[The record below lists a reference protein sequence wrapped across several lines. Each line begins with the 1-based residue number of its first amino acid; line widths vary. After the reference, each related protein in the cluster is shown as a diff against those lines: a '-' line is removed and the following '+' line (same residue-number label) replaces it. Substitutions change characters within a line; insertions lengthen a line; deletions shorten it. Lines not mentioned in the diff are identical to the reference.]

1 MISDQC
7 LPLTETRER
16 HGGKGI
22 YTLVIYDIKKVQQR
36 QITPNCSNTNMH
48 KFTQT
53 ECRAS
58 DPISLPSYV
67 NSAACTSNLL
77 MYRVHNYH
85 PLLQAL
91 GVTPTEVQF
100 AAQCDLTPPEQ
111 SNTLTSSL
119 GT

>member
-7 LPLTETRER
+7 LSLTETRER

-58 DPISLPSYV
+58 YV
-67 NSAACTSNLL
+67 NSVSCTSNLL
-77 MYRVHNYH
+77 MYRVHNYD

-91 GVTPTEVQF
+91 PTEIQF